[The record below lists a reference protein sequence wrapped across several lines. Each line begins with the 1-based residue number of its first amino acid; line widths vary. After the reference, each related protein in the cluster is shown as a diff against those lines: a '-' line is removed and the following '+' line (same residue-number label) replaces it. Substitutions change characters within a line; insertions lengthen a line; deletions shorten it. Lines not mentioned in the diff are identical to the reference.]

1 MKKRRLQ
8 VVWKK
13 LWTKIK
19 ENWIALTA
27 LLASVFTF
35 IFCRNRRT
43 GLSDSQQLCSD
54 IRDRIT
60 ETQQSITDSKS
71 EVESVRTDIDRLADE
86 AKTAGSIIR
95 KYGSGNNTTN

>member
-1 MKKRRLQ
+1 M
-8 VVWKK
+8 
-13 LWTKIK
+13 WTKIK
-19 ENWIALTA
+19 EFIKNNWLALIA

-54 IRDRIT
+54 IRDGIT
-60 ETQQSITDSKS
+60 ETQQSIKDSES